1 MPELPD
7 VEVFRQ
13 YIDATALHQPIRDA
27 RVHDAD
33 QIMECSA
40 SKLKRRLGGNA
51 LEGTRRH
58 GKHLGVRLN
67 ADGWLLLHFG
77 MTGYLDYADGEE
89 VPPEHTRLV
98 LRFDNGFR
106 LAYVNQ
112 RKLGRIS
119 LADDFD
125 EFIAEQELGPDAL
138 AMKRKAFQELLSDG
152 RGTLKA
158 RLMNRSLIAGLG
170 NVYTDEVF
178 FQAGVY
184 PGTHLENVTPEVAG
198 DLWRTMRH
206 VLRTAIKRRAQPEQ
220 MPRTWLTPHRGEERC
235 PRCDGPLKQAK
246 MGSRTSQYCPA
257 CQS

>member
-27 RVHDAD
+27 RLHDAD
-33 QIMECSA
+33 QVMECA
-40 SKLKRRLGGNA
+40 VSKLKRRLAGNS
-51 LEGTRRH
+51 LEKTRRH

-67 ADGWLLLHFG
+67 SDDWLLLHFG
-77 MTGYLDYADGEE
+77 MTGYLDDAKCEQA
-89 VPPEHTRLV
+89 PPEHTRLV

-112 RKLGRIS
+112 RKLGRIR

-125 EFIAEQELGPDAL
+125 EFIAEQELGPDTL
-138 AMKRKAFQELLSDG
+138 EMNREAFQELLSDG
-152 RGTLKA
+152 HGTLKA
-158 RLMNRSLIAGLG
+158 RLMNQGLIAGLG
-170 NVYTDEVF
+170 NVYTDELF

-184 PGTHLENVTPEVAG
+184 PGTHLEDITPETAG

-206 VLRTAIKRRAQPEQ
+206 VLRTATKRRAQPER
-220 MPRTWLTPHRGEERC
+220 MPRTWLTPHRGEEEC
-235 PRCDGPLKQAK
+235 PRCHGPLEQAK
-246 MGSRTSQYCPA
+246 MGGRTSRYCPA